1 MNAFGYGELELDQG
15 GAPAIPG
22 GVFRGSFE
30 LLCRFIHWQAL
41 LSIGFLVS
49 IYRPLP

>member
-15 GAPAIPG
+15 GTPAIRG

-30 LLCRFIHWQAL
+30 LLGRLVHWQAL
-41 LSIGFLVS
+41 LLIGW
-49 IYRPLP
+49 